1 MRAEGKGGEGRRSSK
16 KETKKQWK
24 RTRAIFS
31 AASRL
36 IFPPLCMRACVR
48 ARTRHGPMTSIHFHA
63 RMENSGAGERGMET
77 EGRGRKLTRDKR
89 YFSRRGVKESSLRAS
104 FRTSLK
110 KKKGSGRIK
119 NELNVDVNDAA
130 RPPFR
135 FIYRNICANLF
146 VSRNEF
152 HYEGTRE
159 LGMDLILLENGS
171 TPR

>member
-104 FRTSLK
+104 FRRSLK
-110 KKKGSGRIK
+110 KKKKEADELKTNWTLTSMTQLALPSGLFTGIF
-119 NELNVDVNDAA
+119 A
-130 RPPFR
+130 RTSLFR
-135 FIYRNICANLF
+135 GMSFI
-146 VSRNEF
+146 
-152 HYEGTRE
+152 TRE
-159 LGMDLILLENGS
+159 LAN
-171 TPR
+171 

>member
-1 MRAEGKGGEGRRSSK
+1 METNESNFLGRVATHIS
-16 KETKKQWK
+16 T
-24 RTRAIFS
+24 FVH
-31 AASRL
+31 
-36 IFPPLCMRACVR
+36 ACVR
-48 ARTRHGPMTSIHFHA
+48 ACSHASRPDDFNPFPRQNGKQWRGGKRNGNRGKGEKVDTRQKIFLSTRRKRIFFTSVFQD
-63 RMENSGAGERGMET
+63 E
-77 EGRGRKLTRDKR
+77 
-89 YFSRRGVKESSLRAS
+89 
-104 FRTSLK
+104 SLK